1 MRNNVYI
8 RDAGLANLPAY
19 YWLTLLLPSPDWL
32 AAGIMCRGARV
43 TGPLRLPCEQV
54 VTPVRR
60 LPRGR
65 TVTEHEHDLID
76 YASQ

>member
-1 MRNNVYI
+1 
-8 RDAGLANLPAY
+8 
-19 YWLTLLLPSPDWL
+19 
-32 AAGIMCRGARV
+32 MCRGARV